1 MTTTRTQKT
10 LVVALVYV
18 LAFTAANTRAADPL
32 PSWNDGPTKQAILD
46 FVAGAID
53 KRSPSFVASEDR
65 IATFDND
72 GTLWCEQPVV
82 ELAFTEGKVKE
93 MVAKDPTLKE
103 KQPFKAA
110 LEHDRE
116 YFEKDGMKAVLEL
129 VVATHSNISQQ
140 DFEK

>member
-1 MTTTRTQKT
+1 MTSTHTRKA

-18 LAFTAANTRAADPL
+18 LAFTAADARAADPL
-32 PSWNDGPTKQAILD
+32 PSWNDGPTKQAILK

-53 KRSPSFVASEDR
+53 KSGPKFIAPEDR

-93 MVAKDPTLKE
+93 MAAKDPTLKE
-103 KQPFKAA
+103 K
-110 LEHDRE
+110 
-116 YFEKDGMKAVLEL
+116 
-129 VVATHSNISQQ
+129 
-140 DFEK
+140 